1 MGLHRFCCM
10 TEAVDK
16 LVETFPSLD
25 RRKATH
31 IVWDFDTPIGTD
43 RGIWLDFDRIK
54 RNAIDVN

>member
-1 MGLHRFCCM
+1 M

-54 RNAIDVN
+54 RKAIDVN

>member
-1 MGLHRFCCM
+1 MGLHRFSCM

-16 LVETFPSLD
+16 LVETFDIS
-25 RRKATH
+25 RQRATH

-54 RNAIDVN
+54 KKAIDAN